1 MNKNL
6 RSRRWVSISLA
17 LPAIALA
24 GGLLG
29 AQPSSA
35 HGMGQGAM
43 SGMQH
48 GQMAPHEGRMA
59 KGEMA
64 QGGWHRKGP
73 GDGSGARHSR
83 HQPLEGKDVTQAS
96 VTEFLESRVKR
107 MDNPRLKV
115 GEVTAKDDKV
125 IQGDIV
131 TVDNSIVWRFEFDR
145 TSGRMQPVK

>member
-1 MNKNL
+1 
-6 RSRRWVSISLA
+6 
-17 LPAIALA
+17 
-24 GGLLG
+24 
-29 AQPSSA
+29 
-35 HGMGQGAM
+35 
-43 SGMQH
+43 
-48 GQMAPHEGRMA
+48 
-59 KGEMA
+59 MA

-131 TVDNSIVWRFEFDR
+131 TVDNSLVWRFEFDR